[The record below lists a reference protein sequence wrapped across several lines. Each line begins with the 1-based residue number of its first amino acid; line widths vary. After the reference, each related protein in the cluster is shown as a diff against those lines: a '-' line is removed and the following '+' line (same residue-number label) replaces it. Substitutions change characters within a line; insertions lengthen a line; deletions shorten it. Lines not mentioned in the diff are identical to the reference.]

1 MIHLDVIGRVNE
13 TATPRLLPLAADA
26 VRAGFPS
33 PADDYI
39 ETELDL
45 VEHLVQH
52 PSSTFYVRAKGDSM
66 EHDGIYDGDL
76 LIVDRSLE
84 PRDGDVLIVAVDGEL
99 TCKRLGRI
107 GNRPY
112 LLPGNPNY
120 QAIPLT
126 GAECHYWGVVTHN
139 VHALRRGVGR

>member
-1 MIHLDVIGRVNE
+1 MIYLDVVGRVDDT
-13 TATPRLLPLAADA
+13 TATRLLPLFADA

-39 ETELDL
+39 ERDLDL
-45 VEHLVQH
+45 VGHLVQH

-66 EHDGIYDGDL
+66 ENDGIYDGDL

-84 PRDGDVLIVAVDGEL
+84 PRNGDVLIIALDGEL
-99 TCKRLGRI
+99 TCKRLGAI
-107 GNRPY
+107 GQRPY

-120 QAIPLT
+120 RPIPLT
-126 GAECHYWGVVTHN
+126 GVECHVWGIVTHN